1 MNELFG
7 QPLDSGALERL
18 AAGLGSD
25 VNFFLQTGPAL
36 AFGRGERIEP
46 LPPFTALAG
55 YALWL
60 FHPGFGVPT
69 PWAFQQLG
77 RFPGLRDGRPGRAAE
92 VARRFLDGEVRRA
105 VDQWFNALRDPCWRS
120 IRSSPCTR
128 TTCVGMAPSAPS
140 CRVAVPP
147 HLPCLSPLGLQR
159 WRWMASGRCLGRR
172 DGCGSWRYDRRVPGL
187 PVGADWFHDARAVV
201 CVPCS

>member
-105 VDQWFNALRDPCWRS
+105 VDQWFNALEGPVLEKHPVLALHQDHLCRHGALGALMS
-120 IRSSPCTR
+120 GSGS
-128 TTCVGMAPSAPS
+128 TTFALFES
-140 CRVAVPP
+140 
-147 HLPCLSPLGLQR
+147 
-159 WRWMASGRCLGRR
+159 
-172 DGCGSWRYDRRVPGL
+172 
-187 PVGADWFHDARAVV
+187 VGAAEMAVDGFREV
-201 CVPCS
+201 FGAAGWLRIVAL